1 MKRQLELSFALL
13 LIATLAPPNPAAD
26 YRPKNLP
33 ANSATRIVARIEGDT
48 EDGPRVELR
57 LSGKLHVTFM
67 VEGPVLPAAEAELIE
82 SNDKWKVVRSQ
93 VKEAGSLWQKEV
105 WLTPREA
112 GEIPLQLLS
121 VALGSERYD
130 WQPIT
135 IQVTTDALADVG
147 DLRDIAPP
155 ESLPELPST
164 LPWLAGAAWV
174 LLLGAAVVVLGI
186 RQRRRAQRPVVVPP
200 EQWAL
205 RELDR
210 AEAQW
215 TAGPGQE
222 ERRHTLLSSIVR
234 QYLERRF
241 SLPASKQTTPEFLEA
256 MRASPLLVEEQQMLL
271 REFLEQCDL
280 VKFAGAA
287 RTAEESRRA
296 GTMARRIVE
305 ITAST
310 AEPAKAG
317 R

>member
-1 MKRQLELSFALL
+1 
-13 LIATLAPPNPAAD
+13 
-26 YRPKNLP
+26 
-33 ANSATRIVARIEGDT
+33 
-48 EDGPRVELR
+48 
-57 LSGKLHVTFM
+57 
-67 VEGPVLPAAEAELIE
+67 VLPAAGAELID
-82 SNDKWKVVRSQ
+82 SGDKWKVARSQ
-93 VKEAGSLWQKEV
+93 VKETGSVWQKEM
-105 WLTPREA
+105 WLNPREP
-112 GEIPLQLLS
+112 GEIPLQILPLS
-121 VALGSERYD
+121 VGGERYD

-155 ESLPELPST
+155 ELLPEPPSR

-174 LLLGAAVVVLGI
+174 LLLGAALVVFGV
-186 RQRRRAQRPVVVPP
+186 RHRRRSQRPVVVPP

-205 RELDR
+205 LEIDR

-215 TAGPGQE
+215 AAGPGQE

-256 MRASPLLVEEQQMLL
+256 MHASPLLVEEQQMLL

-280 VKFAGAA
+280 VKFAAAA

-296 GTMARRIVE
+296 GMMARRIVE
-305 ITAST
+305 ITSN